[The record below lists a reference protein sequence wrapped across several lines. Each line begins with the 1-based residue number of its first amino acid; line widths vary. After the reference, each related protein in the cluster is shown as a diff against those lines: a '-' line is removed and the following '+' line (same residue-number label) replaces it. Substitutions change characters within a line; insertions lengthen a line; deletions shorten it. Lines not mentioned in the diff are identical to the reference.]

1 MTDRDYYL
9 DMAITAAIEYVK
21 KKEGIELEG
30 KDRLRYKSI
39 IINDDEFHDFAFF
52 KYGLLI
58 DYDNNTDELVVN
70 ELDGVRSCKYTK
82 GDLAF
87 LKSSIDRFGS
97 LQEFQ
102 TAYKEFKNANNTK
115 DIQEINKE
123 FRKEF
128 DIQDRIAIPGNLD
141 NWSIVYDDID
151 KNEMS
156 KFSGWQSKMQKN
168 SK

>member
-9 DMAITAAIEYVK
+9 DMAINVAIEYVK

-39 IINDDEFHDFAFF
+39 IINDEEFHAFAFF
-52 KYGLLI
+52 KFGLII
-58 DYDNNTDELVVN
+58 DYDKDTDELVVN
-70 ELDGVRSCKYTK
+70 ELDGVRSGKYEK
-82 GDLAF
+82 EVLSF

-97 LQEFQ
+97 LEEFQ
-102 TAYKEFKNANNTK
+102 KAYKEFKAKHNANNTK

-128 DIQDRIAIPGNLD
+128 GIPDRMAIPSNFD
-141 NWSIVYDDID
+141 NMID
-151 KNEMS
+151 
-156 KFSGWQSKMQKN
+156 Q
-168 SK
+168 

>member
-1 MTDRDYYL
+1 MTDRDYYI
-9 DMAITAAIEYVK
+9 DMAINAAIEYVK

-39 IINDDEFHDFAFF
+39 IIYDEEFHVFVFF

-70 ELDGVRSCKYTK
+70 ELEGVRSGKYPK
-82 GDLAF
+82 EALSF
-87 LKSSIDRFGS
+87 LKASIDRFGS
-97 LQEFQ
+97 LDEFQ
-102 TAYKEFKNANNTK
+102 KAYKKYKNANNTK

-128 DIQDRIAIPGNLD
+128 GISDRRMAIPGNLD
-141 NWSIVYDDID
+141 DLID
-151 KNEMS
+151 
-156 KFSGWQSKMQKN
+156 Q
-168 SK
+168 

>member
-9 DMAITAAIEYVK
+9 DMAINAAIEYVK

-39 IINDDEFHDFAFF
+39 IINDDEFHVFAFF

-58 DYDNNTDELVVN
+58 DYDKDTDELLVN
-70 ELDGVRSCKYTK
+70 ELEGVRSGKYPK
-82 GDLAF
+82 EVISF

-97 LQEFQ
+97 LEEFQ
-102 TAYKEFKNANNTK
+102 KTYKEFKETHNPNNTK

-128 DIQDRIAIPGNLD
+128 GIPDRMAIPGNLD
-141 NWSIVYDDID
+141 NLID
-151 KNEMS
+151 
-156 KFSGWQSKMQKN
+156 Q
-168 SK
+168 

>member
-1 MTDRDYYL
+1 
-9 DMAITAAIEYVK
+9 MAINAAIEYVK

-39 IINDDEFHDFAFF
+39 IINDKEFHAFAFF

-58 DYDNNTDELVVN
+58 DYDKNTDELVVN
-70 ELDGVRSCKYTK
+70 ELEGVRSGRYSK

-87 LKSSIDRFGS
+87 IKSCIDRFGS
-97 LQEFQ
+97 LDKFQ
-102 TAYKEFKNANNTK
+102 KAYKEFRETHNANNTK

-128 DIQDRIAIPGNLD
+128 GIPATVPIPSDLNDLI
-141 NWSIVYDDID
+141 NIT
-151 KNEMS
+151 
-156 KFSGWQSKMQKN
+156 
-168 SK
+168 

>member
-1 MTDRDYYL
+1 MGYFKKKMTDRDYYL
-9 DMAITAAIEYVK
+9 DMAINAAIEYVK

-39 IINDDEFHDFAFF
+39 IINDDEFYDFAFF

-70 ELDGVRSCKYTK
+70 ELDGVRSGRYSK

-87 LKSSIDRFGS
+87 LKSSIYRFGS

-102 TAYKEFKNANNTK
+102 TAYKEFKDANNTK

-128 DIQDRIAIPGNLD
+128 GIPDIMAIPGNLD
-141 NWSIVYDDID
+141 N
-151 KNEMS
+151 
-156 KFSGWQSKMQKN
+156 
-168 SK
+168 

>member
-9 DMAITAAIEYVK
+9 DMAINAAIEYVK

-39 IINDDEFHDFAFF
+39 IIDDEEFHVFAFF
-52 KYGLLI
+52 KYGLII

-70 ELDGVRSCKYTK
+70 ELDGVKSGKYTK

-97 LQEFQ
+97 LEEFQ
-102 TAYKEFKNANNTK
+102 KSYKEFKQEHSADTIK
-115 DIQEINKE
+115 DIQEINRE

-128 DIQDRIAIPGNLD
+128 GIPDRMAIPGDLD
-141 NWSIVYDDID
+141 NLID
-151 KNEMS
+151 
-156 KFSGWQSKMQKN
+156 Q
-168 SK
+168 

>member
-9 DMAITAAIEYVK
+9 DMAINAAIEYVK

-39 IINDDEFHDFAFF
+39 IISDEEFHDFAFF

-70 ELDGVRSCKYTK
+70 ELEGVRSGKYPK
-82 GDLAF
+82 EALSF
-87 LKSSIDRFGS
+87 LKASIDRFGS
-97 LQEFQ
+97 LEKFKK
-102 TAYKEFKNANNTK
+102 TYKEFKETHNTNNTTK

-128 DIQDRIAIPGNLD
+128 GIPNRMAIPGDVDKL
-141 NWSIVYDDID
+141 ID
-151 KNEMS
+151 
-156 KFSGWQSKMQKN
+156 Q
-168 SK
+168 

>member
-9 DMAITAAIEYVK
+9 DMAINAAIEYVK

-39 IINDDEFHDFAFF
+39 IINDYEFHDFAFF

-70 ELDGVRSCKYTK
+70 ELDGVRSGKYDK
-82 GDLAF
+82 EMLSF
-87 LKSSIDRFGS
+87 LKSGIDRFGS
-97 LQEFQ
+97 LEEFKK
-102 TAYKEFKNANNTK
+102 AYKEFKETHNANNTK

-128 DIQDRIAIPGNLD
+128 GIPATVPNPSDLND
-141 NWSIVYDDID
+141 LI
-151 KNEMS
+151 
-156 KFSGWQSKMQKN
+156 N
-168 SK
+168 ST